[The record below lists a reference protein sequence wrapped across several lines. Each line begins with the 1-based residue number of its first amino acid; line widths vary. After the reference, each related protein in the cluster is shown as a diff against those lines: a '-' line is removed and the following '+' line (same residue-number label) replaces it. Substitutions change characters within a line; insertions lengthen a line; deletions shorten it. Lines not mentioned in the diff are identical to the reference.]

1 MAKSHRPKVIGPQPM
16 YSILLHN
23 TNKATIKYAQ
33 PIMVLKAIFA
43 VNILQ
48 KKLGINIAQNNMHI
62 EPTKVG
68 LGGLYSTNGSLR
80 LGVETFVFGIL

>member
-1 MAKSHRPKVIGPQPM
+1 MTRSQRPKGIGPQPM
-16 YSILLHN
+16 YSILLRN

-33 PIMVLKAIFA
+33 PIIVLKAIFA

-48 KKLGINIAQNNMHI
+48 NRLGINSAQNNIHI

-68 LGGLYSTNGSLR
+68 LGGLYSTNGPFLN
-80 LGVETFVFGIL
+80 VDAFDFGIL

>member
-1 MAKSHRPKVIGPQPM
+1 MAKSQRPKGSGPQPM
-16 YSILLHN
+16 CSILLRN

-33 PIMVLKAIFA
+33 PIIVLKAIFA

-48 KKLGINIAQNNMHI
+48 NRLGINSAQNNMHI

-68 LGGLYSTNGSLR
+68 LGGLYSTNGPFLN
-80 LGVETFVFGIL
+80 VEAFDFGIL